1 MKYFLI
7 IGFLLGGFTLTL
19 AQENVES
26 SEVVASAFDASGL
39 ECPYPLYVKS
49 VRGSAKIISK
59 EDFEKISSREIAYL
73 SVLNDERS
81 TYIYGDKAKNGVVL
95 VVMKDNSLSEK
106 FSTRKR
112 RNR

>member
-19 AQENVES
+19 AQENVET
-26 SEVVASAFDASGL
+26 SEVIASAFNPADL
-39 ECPYPLYVKS
+39 ECPDPLYVRS
-49 VRGSAKIISK
+49 VRGSAKIITK
-59 EDFEKISSREIAYL
+59 EEFEKIGSGEIAYV
-73 SVLNDERS
+73 SILNDERS

-95 VVMKDNSLSEK
+95 IVMKDNSLSEK